1 MLNVVCTIHLVQALR
16 VARDLHLNYWVYD
29 MLEGKCVHIVL
40 KELNFW
46 FYSNN
51 PCKSVR
57 LYTLANSISLAGPK
71 DNIWACTPIDIAQAW
86 GGTGRQNCSLEAQT
100 SLEAKWRT
108 RRRHRRVAAVIV
120 GC

>member
-1 MLNVVCTIHLVQALR
+1 VLNVVCTIHLVQALR

-57 LYTLANSISLAGPK
+57 LYTLANSIVWPARKTTFGLAHRSILRRLGVALAAK
-71 DNIWACTPIDIAQAW
+71 IAAW
-86 GGTGRQNCSLEAQT
+86 
-100 SLEAKWRT
+100 K
-108 RRRHRRVAAVIV
+108 HRLL
-120 GC
+120 

>member
-29 MLEGKCVHIVL
+29 MLAGNCVHIAL

-51 PCKSVR
+51 PCKSAR
-57 LYTLANSISLAGPK
+57 LYTPANSIVWARKTTFRLAHRSILRRLGVALAAK
-71 DNIWACTPIDIAQAW
+71 IAA
-86 GGTGRQNCSLEAQT
+86 
-100 SLEAKWRT
+100 
-108 RRRHRRVAAVIV
+108 
-120 GC
+120 

>member
-1 MLNVVCTIHLVQALR
+1 MCAHCAQGTQFLVLQQQPVQKCAT
-16 VARDLHLNYWVYD
+16 LH
-29 MLEGKCVHIVL
+29 
-40 KELNFW
+40 
-46 FYSNN
+46 
-51 PCKSVR
+51 PCKFD
-57 LYTLANSISLAGPK
+57 SLAGPK